1 MPIITKPASIEKNSL
16 AEISLDK
23 SALAAIV
30 SNLYFQDSDNW
41 KSVDMVFVSNP
52 GNQRKVIK
60 FDAAQLSPLASFY
73 ASAKAENIFEIKKIV
88 INDFDGG
95 KFTILRVDIP
105 NATTEFDID
114 MGGPTIDPVTFELF
128 QNYPTFSPSVDPTT
142 LTRTFNSIYT
152 PISIALSNQSLGALS
167 SGVGNFDVTFN
178 LDNLSNTSGY
188 GTWIGILFSDS
199 DSGSISMSEVS
210 TNYETSTYGLVV
222 DTNSSMGTVT
232 IGTAGYASSTGVS
245 GTTKSI
251 RLLQEGDNQ
260 LKIYQDGN
268 LINTITIANTSKP
281 YAYPFLR
288 SSFQHTLTSAV
299 AVIDND
305 LPNIF
310 IQRDFSTTEPSGWGE
325 IFNGNPIIDNAL
337 QLGSYIYQFSY
348 PQSPSSPA
356 FQMRAARVFFDTTT
370 AEVGLNFKTGNGNQ
384 SSFAY
389 SSRTLTLTEI
399 QNGYFDTEFASGY
412 TIGTSYLPT
421 IWFQNTPT
429 PGKLLRITKIQIG
442 GEV

>member
-1 MPIITKPASIEKNSL
+1 
-16 AEISLDK
+16 
-23 SALAAIV
+23 
-30 SNLYFQDSDNW
+30 
-41 KSVDMVFVSNP
+41 
-52 GNQRKVIK
+52 
-60 FDAAQLSPLASFY
+60 
-73 ASAKAENIFEIKKIV
+73 V

-188 GTWIGILFSDS
+188 GTWIGILFS
-199 DSGSISMSEVS
+199 
-210 TNYETSTYGLVV
+210 